1 MEHPNELF
9 GQPIHHTQEN
19 KLDSDKKETRE
30 ISVNLYQFILYKTV
44 AM

>member
-1 MEHPNELF
+1 MNFLANPYI
-9 GQPIHHTQEN
+9 IHKKTN
-19 KLDSDKKETRE
+19 LRSDKKETQE

>member
-1 MEHPNELF
+1 MRKKTNLHP
-9 GQPIHHTQEN
+9 
-19 KLDSDKKETRE
+19 DKKEVQQ